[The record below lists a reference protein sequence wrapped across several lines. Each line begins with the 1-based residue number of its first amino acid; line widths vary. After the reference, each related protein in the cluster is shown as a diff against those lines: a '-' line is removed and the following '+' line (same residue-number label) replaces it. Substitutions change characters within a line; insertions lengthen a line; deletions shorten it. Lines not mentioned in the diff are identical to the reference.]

1 MRRRSVL
8 ASCLVGRSSL
18 LLGCLGLCR
27 GLNDLHLGRR
37 GLLLCFGLLFLRLHC
52 YLGGLFG
59 LLGGLFFGLLNGH
72 LRVGILSN
80 LLDLGRALGIFLLGR
95 LLSACQGC
103 LLQSLPP
110 VFRFDSHSLL
120 GLLGLLLGLLGLL
133 GCLLQS
139 LLGLLL
145 GCLLGCLLGLLGC
158 LLGLLGC
165 LLGLL
170 GCLLCRLPLSLS
182 LIPCSLLRRCHC
194 LSCLDFGILLLLCQ
208 NCLGCSPGN
217 IFGTINSLLRFR
229 CCFFLFSLVCFVLS
243 GVWRFTV
250 SMGDSGF
257 NRHAGFVL
265 PHVKSLLSSLQALLE
280 LVGELLGPFG
290 FLGLGLSLGSRL
302 LGLCLFVFLLCRG
315 CLFFVAGIFLFAL
328 CVDLGG
334 LFLVLFSARLS
345 GFGCICCFLR
355 QGSLSHLPL
364 LLRSGH
370 LLLWIFDRD
379 GVGLLSSILL
389 RFRCSLLLLHQPEL
403 LVHHLHSL
411 WPWRGYRLGLHGPLL
426 FLFYQRRRRCR
437 HLRGLLGLGSG
448 VRISFLGRGLLCL
461 GALNSLR
468 LRFHDLLGL
477 LRLSGGRLRWGRGR
491 QLLERVIGGTLHVN
505 LDVRKGMVLC
515 AFAKAVFRCLL
526 RR

>member
-139 LLGLLL
+139 LLGCLLGLLGLLL
-145 GCLLGCLLGLLGC
+145 GLLLSCLLGLLLGLLGC

-182 LIPCSLLRRCHC
+182 LIPCSLLRRCRC

-243 GVWRFTV
+243 GVRRFTV

-257 NRHAGFVL
+257 NRHAGF
-265 PHVKSLLSSLQALLE
+265 
-280 LVGELLGPFG
+280 
-290 FLGLGLSLGSRL
+290 
-302 LGLCLFVFLLCRG
+302 
-315 CLFFVAGIFLFAL
+315 
-328 CVDLGG
+328 
-334 LFLVLFSARLS
+334 
-345 GFGCICCFLR
+345 
-355 QGSLSHLPL
+355 
-364 LLRSGH
+364 
-370 LLLWIFDRD
+370 
-379 GVGLLSSILL
+379 
-389 RFRCSLLLLHQPEL
+389 
-403 LVHHLHSL
+403 
-411 WPWRGYRLGLHGPLL
+411 
-426 FLFYQRRRRCR
+426 
-437 HLRGLLGLGSG
+437 
-448 VRISFLGRGLLCL
+448 
-461 GALNSLR
+461 
-468 LRFHDLLGL
+468 
-477 LRLSGGRLRWGRGR
+477 
-491 QLLERVIGGTLHVN
+491 
-505 LDVRKGMVLC
+505 
-515 AFAKAVFRCLL
+515 
-526 RR
+526 

>member
-59 LLGGLFFGLLNGH
+59 LLGGLFF
-72 LRVGILSN
+72 GILSN

-139 LLGLLL
+139 LLGCLLGLLGLLL
-145 GCLLGCLLGLLGC
+145 GLLLSCLLCLLLGLLGCLLGLLGC
-158 LLGLLGC
+158 LLGLLGCLLGC

-208 NCLGCSPGN
+208 NCLRCSPGN

-243 GVWRFTV
+243 GVRRFTV

-257 NRHAGFVL
+257 NRHAGF
-265 PHVKSLLSSLQALLE
+265 
-280 LVGELLGPFG
+280 
-290 FLGLGLSLGSRL
+290 
-302 LGLCLFVFLLCRG
+302 
-315 CLFFVAGIFLFAL
+315 
-328 CVDLGG
+328 
-334 LFLVLFSARLS
+334 
-345 GFGCICCFLR
+345 
-355 QGSLSHLPL
+355 
-364 LLRSGH
+364 
-370 LLLWIFDRD
+370 
-379 GVGLLSSILL
+379 
-389 RFRCSLLLLHQPEL
+389 
-403 LVHHLHSL
+403 
-411 WPWRGYRLGLHGPLL
+411 
-426 FLFYQRRRRCR
+426 
-437 HLRGLLGLGSG
+437 
-448 VRISFLGRGLLCL
+448 
-461 GALNSLR
+461 
-468 LRFHDLLGL
+468 
-477 LRLSGGRLRWGRGR
+477 
-491 QLLERVIGGTLHVN
+491 
-505 LDVRKGMVLC
+505 
-515 AFAKAVFRCLL
+515 
-526 RR
+526 

>member
-1 MRRRSVL
+1 MPRGMRRRSVL

-59 LLGGLFFGLLNGH
+59 LLGGLFFGLLHGH

-95 LLSACQGC
+95 LLSACQGY

-120 GLLGLLLGLLGLL
+120 GLLGLLGCLLGCLLGRLLGLLGLL
-133 GCLLQS
+133 LGLLLS
-139 LLGLLL
+139 CLLGLLL
-145 GCLLGCLLGLLGC
+145 GFLGCLLGLLGC

-165 LLGLL
+165 LLG
-170 GCLLCRLPLSLS
+170 RLPLSLS

-217 IFGTINSLLRFR
+217 IFGTINGLLRFR
-229 CCFFLFSLVCFVLS
+229 YCFFLFSLVCFVLS
-243 GVWRFTV
+243 GVRRFTV

-265 PHVKSLLSSLQALLE
+265 PHIKSLLSSLQALLE

-290 FLGLGLSLGSRL
+290 FLGLGL
-302 LGLCLFVFLLCRG
+302 CLFGVG
-315 CLFFVAGIFLFAL
+315 GIVPFAL
-328 CVDLGG
+328 RLDLFG
-334 LFLVLFSARLS
+334 LFLVLFCARLS
-345 GFGCICCFLR
+345 GF
-355 QGSLSHLPL
+355 
-364 LLRSGH
+364 
-370 LLLWIFDRD
+370 
-379 GVGLLSSILL
+379 
-389 RFRCSLLLLHQPEL
+389 
-403 LVHHLHSL
+403 
-411 WPWRGYRLGLHGPLL
+411 
-426 FLFYQRRRRCR
+426 
-437 HLRGLLGLGSG
+437 
-448 VRISFLGRGLLCL
+448 
-461 GALNSLR
+461 
-468 LRFHDLLGL
+468 
-477 LRLSGGRLRWGRGR
+477 
-491 QLLERVIGGTLHVN
+491 
-505 LDVRKGMVLC
+505 
-515 AFAKAVFRCLL
+515 
-526 RR
+526 